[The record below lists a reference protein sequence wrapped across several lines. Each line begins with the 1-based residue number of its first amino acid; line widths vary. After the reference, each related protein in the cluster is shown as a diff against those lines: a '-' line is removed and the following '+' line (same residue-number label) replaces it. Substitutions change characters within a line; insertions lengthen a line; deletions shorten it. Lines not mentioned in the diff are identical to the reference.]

1 MKFIK
6 IRDVKSPSRGT
17 DNSAGI
23 DFYVP
28 NDQETIRIFPNNSVL
43 FPTGIKMNIPQDH
56 VLIAFNKSGV
66 ATKRDLTVGACVVD
80 EDYQGEIHIHLTN
93 VGTETQV
100 IKAGEK
106 IIQFLLMP
114 IIYEGLEEVMSEE
127 ELWNGEV
134 TERGEG
140 GFGSTGVN

>member
-17 DNSAGI
+17 EQSAGI
-23 DFYVP
+23 DFFVP
-28 NDQETIRIFPNNSVL
+28 NDQETIVLKSNESVL

-66 ATKRDLTVGACVVD
+66 ATKRNLTVGASVVD

-93 VGTETQV
+93 VGEETQV

-114 IIYEGLEEVMSEE
+114 IVYEGLEEVMTED
-127 ELWNGEV
+127 ELWEGEV

-140 GFGSTGVN
+140 GFGSTGIN